1 MQYINI
7 KNNFVTFF
15 LKFIIDKPFTVIVDG
30 YLLMEVYMKGFDID
44 LDVLEELL
52 DIDTDILDE
61 IDPVTV
67 VLQ

>member
-1 MQYINI
+1 
-7 KNNFVTFF
+7 
-15 LKFIIDKPFTVIVDG
+15 
-30 YLLMEVYMKGFDID
+30 MKGFDID